1 VKNSKSL
8 THRSA
13 AEPVASA
20 MNTTS
25 ASANATVK
33 SSAVNAANVV
43 NPEALKLGKERFDV
57 RDDFVIVLR
66 VLPREFCPE
75 TRSKAPGKPHRK
87 LEVRPC
93 SQGQHVKYS
102 QK

>member
-1 VKNSKSL
+1 MKNSKSL

-20 MNTTS
+20 MNATN

-33 SSAVNAANVV
+33 SSAVNATNVV

-66 VLPREFCPE
+66 VLPRDEIQGSGE
-75 TRSKAPGKPHRK
+75 VTQKIRGSSLLSRST
-87 LEVRPC
+87 C
-93 SQGQHVKYS
+93 
-102 QK
+102 